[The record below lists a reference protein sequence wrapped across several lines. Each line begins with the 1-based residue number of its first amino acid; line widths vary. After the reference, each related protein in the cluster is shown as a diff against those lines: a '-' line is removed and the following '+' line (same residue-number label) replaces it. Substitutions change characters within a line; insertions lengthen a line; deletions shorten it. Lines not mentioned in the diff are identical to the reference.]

1 MFSGN
6 VFRRGNG
13 KQEMQVIH
21 KFFYAMPLWAC
32 SAIALTAFWP
42 MANNY
47 SNSFRSFVNFVMK
60 EKRLIILW
68 PISDW
73 LASNLFIYY
82 LVYDILT
89 IDRWSHVFTI
99 PAANAIWT
107 DAGVTAVWV
116 LEAAMFARTLELNM
130 LAGFWSKYFH
140 ELNFP

>member
-1 MFSGN
+1 
-6 VFRRGNG
+6 
-13 KQEMQVIH
+13 
-21 KFFYAMPLWAC
+21 
-32 SAIALTAFWP
+32 
-42 MANNY
+42 
-47 SNSFRSFVNFVMK
+47 MK

-107 DAGVTAVWV
+107 DASVTAVWV

-130 LAGFWSKYFH
+130 LAGF
-140 ELNFP
+140 